1 MPKSKRQDDRPG
13 FMTGPQRLNKV
24 LAAAG
29 LGARRQV
36 EELIEQGRVE
46 VDGDVCTEFGKKVDP
61 ATQKIVVDGVSLKKQ
76 RPVYFAVNKPAGVLC
91 TNRDPEGR
99 ARVVDLVPGS
109 ARLFPIGRLDRSS
122 LGLIILTNDG
132 ELSQRL
138 AHPKYSVP
146 KSYFVVVQG
155 QISAEELARL
165 RRGIYL
171 AEGVAR
177 VEGAKIRKVRKGCT
191 EIDITLT
198 EGKNREIR
206 RVLARLGHKVV
217 VLRRI
222 AIASLRLGDLPE
234 GAYRP
239 LNSTEVA
246 ALYRAAEEAR
256 LAKKAKKQQQED
268 EQPTASKG
276 KATKGAEKNTKK
288 AASKSKPSKP
298 TQKAYRSLD
307 DDELLEDRFDD
318 EWGDDEVVSNP
329 VLDDDSEEDAE
340 DSVEQGLFEVA
351 PVWNDAMPASS
362 RKQGGVIDYE
372 EESSFSES
380 DSEEGEDEDIIVP
393 RKRPSRGDRSGEGAR
408 STKGARGRS
417 SSEKDRSRRDQT
429 RGGNRPYEKG
439 GRGKKGM
446 RTSRPAEGSSEGVPV
461 FRPDSGRGPKRSGP
475 KVGGKP
481 SGKRPA
487 SGGFRTKKKGFKSSG
502 PSQGRGGKKGG
513 PKGKKGRGGRR

>member
-1 MPKSKRQDDRPG
+1 MPKSKRQDDRPV
-13 FMTGPQRLNKV
+13 FITGPQRLNKV

-198 EGKNREIR
+198 EGLNREIR
-206 RVLARLGHKVV
+206 LLLTRLVPKRV

-222 AIASLRLGDLPE
+222 A
-234 GAYRP
+234 
-239 LNSTEVA
+239 T
-246 ALYRAAEEAR
+246 
-256 LAKKAKKQQQED
+256 
-268 EQPTASKG
+268 
-276 KATKGAEKNTKK
+276 
-288 AASKSKPSKP
+288 
-298 TQKAYRSLD
+298 
-307 DDELLEDRFDD
+307 
-318 EWGDDEVVSNP
+318 
-329 VLDDDSEEDAE
+329 
-340 DSVEQGLFEVA
+340 
-351 PVWNDAMPASS
+351 
-362 RKQGGVIDYE
+362 
-372 EESSFSES
+372 
-380 DSEEGEDEDIIVP
+380 
-393 RKRPSRGDRSGEGAR
+393 
-408 STKGARGRS
+408 
-417 SSEKDRSRRDQT
+417 
-429 RGGNRPYEKG
+429 
-439 GRGKKGM
+439 
-446 RTSRPAEGSSEGVPV
+446 
-461 FRPDSGRGPKRSGP
+461 
-475 KVGGKP
+475 
-481 SGKRPA
+481 
-487 SGGFRTKKKGFKSSG
+487 
-502 PSQGRGGKKGG
+502 
-513 PKGKKGRGGRR
+513 